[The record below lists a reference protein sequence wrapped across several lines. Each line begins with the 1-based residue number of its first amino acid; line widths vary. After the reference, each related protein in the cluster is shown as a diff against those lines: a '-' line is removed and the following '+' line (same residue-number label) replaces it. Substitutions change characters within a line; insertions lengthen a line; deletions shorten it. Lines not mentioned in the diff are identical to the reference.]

1 MKREDL
7 VSRACTSDSA
17 MHRDHLLKLL
27 TRLYSIKATD
37 TVMYVLCDCTETFL
51 DAFSKISSL
60 VGKRKTERKE
70 IFIDSSENHHID
82 KHTLFAEI

>member
-1 MKREDL
+1 
-7 VSRACTSDSA
+7 
-17 MHRDHLLKLL
+17 
-27 TRLYSIKATD
+27 
-37 TVMYVLCDCTETFL
+37 MYVLCDCTETFL